1 VSPIKR
7 KPIII
12 SILFFLGIVIGFAAI
27 YVNNGI
33 MTSKELPVQHLE
45 QTNINQANIG
55 TYISSNHEYWNNEL
69 CWGRSEKYS
78 FVVFQKHYN
87 EYIEDLNQIINA
99 VEDKG
104 LRADF
109 IHVQELLKN
118 ASETE
123 KIDSLIDVHRVFH
136 DLDVKFNGYSS
147 SDYFGITQY
156 GEKH

>member
-1 VSPIKR
+1 
-7 KPIII
+7 
-12 SILFFLGIVIGFAAI
+12 VIGFAAI
-27 YVNNGI
+27 YVKNSI
-33 MTSKELPVQHLE
+33 MISRELPVQHLE
-45 QTNINQANIG
+45 QSNIYQADIG

-78 FVVFQKHYN
+78 FVVLQKHYN

-123 KIDSLIDVHRVFH
+123 KIDFLIDVHRVFH
-136 DLDVKFNGYSS
+136 DLDVKFNGYAN

-156 GEKH
+156 GENY